1 MANSVKVRK
10 VGVKELFSELR
21 KPIDRTDWI
30 SGPAIVN
37 AFYEPAFNQIC
48 KLPFLF
54 NIFMYG
60 F

>member
-1 MANSVKVRK
+1 VRK
-10 VGVKELFSELR
+10 EGVKELFGDLR

-48 KLPFLF
+48 EVYFFVK
-54 NIFMYG
+54 IG
-60 F
+60 KV